1 MAVSGSWRRFPT
13 RDEGSDVSGGTVGPM
28 DVGPAELLIVL
39 VIALVLFG
47 GKKLPELA
55 RSLGQARNEFEKGS
69 RGETVEPASAEPA
82 PTDAVTT
89 TPVGDQA

>member
-1 MAVSGSWRRFPT
+1 
-13 RDEGSDVSGGTVGPM
+13 M

-55 RSLGQARNEFEKGS
+55 RSLGQARNEFEKGAKGDPDAAE
-69 RGETVEPASAEPA
+69 GEEAEAA
-82 PTDAVTT
+82 PRPDA
-89 TPVGDQA
+89 P